1 MPRSS
6 RPARLTG
13 LRPTALRLTVIAVAA
28 FALVVASC
36 GSDSGGEQIAGPDTS
51 ESSPGTADVATATT
65 ADEGPVDT
73 ADPGDTDQDGVF
85 DGDNCP
91 GIFNPDQSDDDG
103 DGIGDACDDTIVP
116 QDICASAGAAT
127 QEIANSGDSTY
138 VTICQPLTFDDPP
151 GSLAGLG
158 TVILET
164 DDYLI
169 IDLTLPEIETARERG
184 LETVVTTTV
193 AGREASD
200 LIELRLERD
209 PATALDTV
217 DRDAL
222 AEVEPDAIGRVPAEV
237 LAAQPDATLAA
248 IADDFWASA
257 PEATIDAIGQE
268 RLVAINPR
276 LVDLDLPWIT
286 IPAGGLR
293 LTDSTIAP
301 LQPTRPT
308 TSIAP
313 TTTAP
318 PTTLTTTEPAEA
330 DG

>member
-6 RPARLTG
+6 RTVARS
-13 LRPTALRLTVIAVAA
+13 AVIALVAI
-28 FALVVASC
+28 ALLAASC
-36 GSDSGGEQIAGPDTS
+36 GSGSGGDEIAGPGTS
-51 ESSPGTADVATATT
+51 EVSSGTGDTATAT
-65 ADEGPVDT
+65 AAEGPVDT

-103 DGIGDACDDTIVP
+103 DGIGDACDDAIAP
-116 QDICASAGAAT
+116 RDICASAGAAT
-127 QEIANSGDSTY
+127 QEIANSGDSTF

-158 TVILET
+158 TVIVAT

-184 LETVVTTTV
+184 LETVVTSTV

-200 LIELRLERD
+200 LIELRLDRD

-217 DRDAL
+217 DPDAL
-222 AEVEPDAIGRVPAEV
+222 AGVEPEAIGRVPAEV

-248 IADDFWASA
+248 IADDFWVRA
-257 PEATIDAIGQE
+257 PEATIEAIGQE

-276 LVDLDLPWIT
+276 LVDLEIPWIT
-286 IPAGGLR
+286 IPAGDNR
-293 LTDSTIAP
+293 LTGSTIGP
-301 LQPTRPT
+301 LRPT
-308 TSIAP
+308 SPIVPTTIAATPTTIAP

-318 PTTLTTTEPAEA
+318 TTTAEQADA